1 MKMGID
7 DTISYI
13 DTQIQEMISK
23 ILNARSK
30 HIDAINQILTKIKTI
45 QEGAGLLYRQGSTYD
60 KMSKVETSS
69 LQQYDIQRPK
79 YTLSYTGNKMTLNYD
94 SETIDVPEIP
104 FFVFEPPNI
113 PNSIHA
119 IGQDLLAKVLYVMLE
134 IDANVEESPDAQN
147 AYGKYYRLSY
157 SSRVLGPDT
166 VTFAT
171 PRPIAI
177 PLPIQTVKSFEFDEG
192 LIYSKTL
199 HIDGVEYWFSIG
211 SYFGTVVM
219 DTKDVD
225 GTAITDVKHDGI
237 MFYCSTNYPDN
248 CWWLIFNNRY
258 AKGVFVDP
266 IYQRFVVMIGYQNR
280 PLLFQV
286 E

>member
-1 MKMGID
+1 MGIE

-13 DTQIQEMISK
+13 DSQIQEMISK

-30 HIDAINQILTKIKTI
+30 HIDAINQILTKIKSI
-45 QEGAGLLYRQGSTYD
+45 QDEAGLTYRQGATYD

-69 LQQYDIQRPK
+69 LQQFDIQRPK
-79 YTLSYTGNKMTLNYD
+79 YTLSYTGNKMTLHYD

-119 IGQDLLAKVLYVMLE
+119 IGQDLLSKVLYVMLE

-147 AYGKYYRLSY
+147 AYGKYYRLEY

-171 PRPIAI
+171 PKPVTIPVPIMTI
-177 PLPIQTVKSFEFDEG
+177 KSFDFDEG

-211 SYFGTVVM
+211 AYYGMVTM
-219 DTKDVD
+219 DTKDID
-225 GTAITDVKHDGI
+225 GATITDVKHDGI
-237 MFYCSTNYPDN
+237 MFYCSTNYTNN

-258 AKGVFVDP
+258 AKGISTNGTF
-266 IYQRFVVMIGYQNR
+266 QRFVIMIGFQNR
-280 PLLFQV
+280 PLLVQV